1 MDRTIQKKK
10 WPPKKIAAVSAG
22 GLFICFVLY
31 SFMFGDNSSK
41 LNVETEK
48 ITISEV
54 ARGPFQEFIP
64 VTGTVLPIKTIY
76 LDAIEG
82 GRVEKRF
89 IEAGTFV
96 KEGDIILQLA
106 NTNLL
111 LDIMFR
117 EAQFFE
123 QSNNLRNT
131 RLSMEQNSLNL
142 RRELT
147 EIDYQIQRLQR
158 AHERAVELVKKNL
171 ISQQEYEIARND
183 YDYYLKRKDLAI
195 QSFKQ
200 DSLFRQ
206 AQIENL
212 ESSLERM
219 QANLG
224 VVKQKLESLYLK
236 APATGQLTS
245 LNAEIGE
252 SKNPG
257 ERLGQ
262 VDILDGFKVRAGID
276 EHYLSR
282 ISPGQNGEFDFAGKT
297 YKLIA
302 KKVFPEI
309 REGRFDVDLE
319 FEGEEP
325 EGIRRGQTL
334 HIRFELGDLSEATLL
349 ARGGFYQ
356 KTGGQWVYVLAGS
369 GEFAT
374 KRSIRLG
381 RQNPQVF
388 EVLEGLETGEKVI
401 TSSYDSF
408 GDIDKL
414 ILKK

>member
-1 MDRTIQKKK
+1 
-10 WPPKKIAAVSAG
+10 
-22 GLFICFVLY
+22 
-31 SFMFGDNSSK
+31 
-41 LNVETEK
+41 
-48 ITISEV
+48 
-54 ARGPFQEFIP
+54 
-64 VTGTVLPIKTIY
+64 
-76 LDAIEG
+76 
-82 GRVEKRF
+82 
-89 IEAGTFV
+89 
-96 KEGDIILQLA
+96 
-106 NTNLL
+106 
-111 LDIMFR
+111 
-117 EAQFFE
+117 
-123 QSNNLRNT
+123 
-131 RLSMEQNSLNL
+131 
-142 RRELT
+142 
-147 EIDYQIQRLQR
+147 
-158 AHERAVELVKKNL
+158 
-171 ISQQEYEIARND
+171 
-183 YDYYLKRKDLAI
+183 
-195 QSFKQ
+195 
-200 DSLFRQ
+200 
-206 AQIENL
+206 
-212 ESSLERM
+212 M